1 MKGVSNAAKDGGAS
15 RNLAG
20 FAIGVRLGINP
31 QAQASE
37 SLLKQTIL
45 LTE

>member
-20 FAIGVRLGINP
+20 FAIGVLGINP